1 MEVRELE
8 AIKGTKYEVVVT
20 RDSGGDYAVE
30 VRKPG
35 HSNDPFVTMETVA
48 LRYLEGNSSEQELNR
63 LVREI
68 IETDHP
74 SLVGT
79 YADSKETN
87 GYQHEYS

>member
-1 MEVRELE
+1 MEARTLE
-8 AIKGTKYEVVVT
+8 AIRNTDYEVVVT

-30 VRKPG
+30 VRKPA

-48 LRYLEGNSSEQELNR
+48 LRYLEGTSSEHELNR

-79 YADSKETN
+79 YADSKETD
-87 GYQHEYS
+87 GYQHEYN